1 MKFYDSGVSKE
12 LDFPKFVFESI
23 VFVLYEMDAAAYG
36 YKEAVWRS
44 RSLRCCAVAGN
55 YFRLPSVEPS
65 EDVKKRISSGSDSS
79 ENANSDGDNAREIVP
94 EGVRFDMV

>member
-1 MKFYDSGVSKE
+1 M
-12 LDFPKFVFESI
+12 
-23 VFVLYEMDAAAYG
+23 FVLYEMDADAYG

-55 YFRLPSVEPS
+55 YFRLPSVEPA

-79 ENANSDGDNAREIVP
+79 DSSENANSDADNAREIVP
-94 EGVRFDMV
+94 EGVSV

>member
-1 MKFYDSGVSKE
+1 M
-12 LDFPKFVFESI
+12 
-23 VFVLYEMDAAAYG
+23 FVLYEMDAAAYG